1 MKHAFIINPIA
12 GTGRKAKKLYEE
24 VQKFALNSQNE
35 IEVHLTT
42 EPFCATKTARKLA
55 IEAEKKNEEICIYAC
70 GGDGTLNEVANGVY
84 GYRNVILGV
93 VPVGSGND
101 FIRNF
106 NPKEGGRAVDFTNI
120 EAQLKAEA
128 TEIDVLEY
136 SYNIDGERIK
146 KIGLN
151 AFNIGFDGNVAI
163 LGSYYNKN
171 TFISG
176 SLSYLVSI
184 LVNIVEKSG
193 QNLNVKV
200 DGEQIFK
207 GPLLLCTI
215 ANGRFCGGGI
225 ESSPRAELCDGFADV
240 LVISKVSRRKILKLL
255 PGFAKGK
262 IFELKDAQEHLTYRK
277 GHEIEII
284 PRSRHMKF
292 VIDGEIMETDKLYVK
307 IKKQGMRVLVPYL
320 D

>member
-12 GTGRKAKKLYEE
+12 GTGKKAKKLYEE
-24 VQKFALNSQNE
+24 VQEFALNSQNE

-42 EPFCATKTARKLA
+42 EPACATKKAEQLA
-55 IEAEKKNEEICIYAC
+55 IEAANNNEEICIYAC

-84 GYRNVILGV
+84 GYDNVMLGV

-106 NPKEGGRAVDFTNI
+106 KPHDGGRNVDFSSI
-120 EAQLKAEA
+120 EAQLNAEA
-128 TEIDVLEY
+128 AEVDVFEY
-136 SYNIDGERIK
+136 SYNYDGKTIN

-193 QNLNVKV
+193 QNLRVKV
-200 DGEQIFK
+200 DDNEIFK

-225 ESSPRAELCDGFADV
+225 ESSPRAEINDGLADI
-240 LVISKVSRRKILKLL
+240 LVIGKVSRSKILRLL
-255 PGFAKGK
+255 PGFVQGK
-262 IFELKDAQEHLTYRK
+262 IFELKAAQEHLTYRK
-277 GHEIEII
+277 GKNVEIT
-284 PRSRHMKF
+284 PRSKHMKF
-292 VIDGEIMETDKLYVK
+292 VIDGEIAETDMLSVNIREKA
-307 IKKQGMRVLVPYL
+307 IRVLVPYVE
-320 D
+320 